1 MSNSVFTFW
10 RAHNR
15 APYHFP
21 MDEATWTLS
30 READVDNEGRPLF
43 SSLKSEVTRDSAGQI
58 TGLIEY
64 GKTAF
69 GFDQSG
75 EISQDIHFP
84 VIRTLCFDEAHMEDG
99 RKLLQS
105 ALNAFC
111 EEARV
116 YAFFHYFGMSAC
128 ARHGKLHASSPHV
141 EKLLLDSGFQVE
153 HENVYYAR
161 TLTGE
166 DTAPNRVALNWKA
179 LSPGSC
185 REFAALHDGTEVGWG
200 QLHFLPQGDIAYLRW
215 IYVDEKRQHQGLGT
229 AIMRQLFAELY
240 QMGIRRF
247 DTDTALSNTA
257 AQQYYEKTGFSNEGI
272 TRSYYK

>member
-1 MSNSVFTFW
+1 MANSVFTFW
-10 RAHNR
+10 REHNR

-30 READVDNEGRPLF
+30 READIDNEGRPLF
-43 SSLKSEVTRDSAGQI
+43 SSLKSEVTRDRAGNI
-58 TGLIEY
+58 TALIEY

-69 GFDQSG
+69 GFDASG
-75 EISQDIHFP
+75 EISSQVHYP
-84 VIRTLCFDEAHMEDG
+84 VIRTLCFDETHTEDG

-128 ARHGKLHASSPHV
+128 ARHGKLHESSPHV
-141 EKLLLDSGFQVE
+141 EKLLLDNGFLVE

-161 TLTGE
+161 SLTE
-166 DTAPNRVALNWKA
+166 QDAAPNRVSLTWRD
-179 LSPGSC
+179 LSAGNC
-185 REFAALHDGTEVGWG
+185 REFAASQNGTEVGWG
-200 QLHFLPQGDIAYLRW
+200 QVHFLPQKDIAYLRW
-215 IYVDEKRQHQGLGT
+215 IYVDEKHQHQGLGT
-229 AIMRQLFAELY
+229 AIMGQLFAELY

-247 DTDTALSNTA
+247 DTDTALSNTV
-257 AQQYYEKTGFSNEGI
+257 AQQYYEKTGFTNEGI
-272 TRSYYK
+272 TRSYYR